1 MVQLKPYKTTDSCT
15 CALYN
20 KTVGEFSRN
29 NDSRL
34 DYGGKRMSQ
43 DFKKIVIEN
52 SDSIVQMWMSEINSL
67 KQDNYTANI
76 SDELFEST
84 NREFV
89 NVIFTSIKNQ
99 GSVKVVEDFSEKI
112 INLGWPLSYITDG
125 LQVFRRVSVDYIL
138 GQSVKVDSAHIS
150 DVMKSVDVWVEP
162 LIRQLV
168 NEYSGSWEHIVSLQ
182 RVALQELS
190 APLIPVM
197 DRITV
202 MPLIGT
208 IDTERAK
215 LIMEN
220 LLEGVIK
227 HNSEV
232 VLIDITGVPVVDTMV
247 AHHIIQAAEAVRLI
261 GSTCILVGIRPEI
274 AQTIVNLGI
283 DLGKFPTKSSLRK
296 GFTRALEITNRKVID
311 LEDNDESIEKMIE
324 SLRGE

>member
-1 MVQLKPYKTTDSCT
+1 MDANLKELMIS
-15 CALYN
+15 
-20 KTVGEFSRN
+20 
-29 NDSRL
+29 
-34 DYGGKRMSQ
+34 
-43 DFKKIVIEN
+43 N
-52 SDSIVQMWMSEINSL
+52 SDSIVDSWMDEVGRIKSG
-67 KQDNYTANI
+67 NYTASI
-76 SDELFEST
+76 SDELYENT

-89 NVIFTSIKNQ
+89 NVIFTSIQNQ
-99 GSVKVVEDFSEKI
+99 GSSKVVEEFSEKM

-125 LQVFRRVSVDYIL
+125 LQVFRRVTIEFLLKQADQVDSSHFSNVLTSVDEWI
-138 GQSVKVDSAHIS
+138 
-150 DVMKSVDVWVEP
+150 EP

-168 NEYSGSWEHIVSLQ
+168 NEYSGSWENILSLQ

-197 DRITV
+197 EGITV

-208 IDTERAK
+208 IDTDRAK

-220 LLEGVIK
+220 LLEGAIK

-274 AQTIVNLGI
+274 AQTIINIGI
-283 DLGKFPTKSSLRK
+283 DLSKFPTRSSLKK
-296 GFTRALEITNRKVID
+296 GFTRALEITGRTVVDLPSKNQGID
-311 LEDNDESIEKMIE
+311 EIMNALK
-324 SLRGE
+324 GE

>member
-1 MVQLKPYKTTDSCT
+1 MDENLKE
-15 CALYN
+15 LIIN
-20 KTVGEFSRN
+20 
-29 NDSRL
+29 
-34 DYGGKRMSQ
+34 
-43 DFKKIVIEN
+43 N
-52 SDSIVQMWMSEINSL
+52 SDSIVDNWMDEVGRI
-67 KQDNYTANI
+67 KAGNYTASI
-76 SDELFEST
+76 SDELYENT

-89 NVIFTSIKNQ
+89 NVIFTSIQNQ
-99 GSVKVVEDFSEKI
+99 GSSKVVEEFSEKI

-125 LQVFRRVSVDYIL
+125 LQIFRRVTIDFLLAQADQVDSNHFSIVLTSVDEWI
-138 GQSVKVDSAHIS
+138 
-150 DVMKSVDVWVEP
+150 EP

-168 NEYSGSWEHIVSLQ
+168 NEYSGSWENILSLQ

-197 DRITV
+197 ERITV

-208 IDTERAK
+208 IDTDRAK

-220 LLEGVIK
+220 LLEGTIK

-274 AQTIVNLGI
+274 AQTIVNIGI
-283 DLGKFPTKSSLRK
+283 DLSKFLTRSTLKK
-296 GFTRALEITNRKVID
+296 GFTKALEITEREVVD
-311 LEDNDESIEKMIE
+311 LHAKNQGIEDIMH
-324 SLRGE
+324 SLKGE